1 MRPTT
6 FWTPADARAPSPSGG
21 IAHEIRLH
29 RQEASNS
36 RSSTDAL
43 LVAGWGVPD
52 LPAGLAIE
60 LVRMGAQEVG
70 QGSDAALL
78 YHENVDGVN
87 AEVIRKIDVD
97 LGGDTRTVG

>member
-1 MRPTT
+1 
-6 FWTPADARAPSPSGG
+6 
-21 IAHEIRLH
+21 
-29 RQEASNS
+29 
-36 RSSTDAL
+36 
-43 LVAGWGVPD
+43 
-52 LPAGLAIE
+52 
-60 LVRMGAQEVG
+60 MGAQEVG